1 MFGFKKKN
9 KDLKIF
15 ATQDGTVVNLD
26 NVPDE
31 VFSQKM
37 LGDGIAIMPKCNEVY
52 SPVNGTIVQVTD
64 TLHAYAI
71 QSDDG
76 LDVLVHIGINTVEL
90 KGEGFKAMVKE
101 GDHVKTGDI
110 IAVADLDFIKSKGYE
125 LYTPTVITNMDAVK
139 DLSSNEGEAKAGK
152 TAVITYSL

>member
-9 KDLKIF
+9 KDLKIL
-15 ATQDGTVVNLD
+15 ATQDGTIISLD

-37 LGDGIAIMPKCNEVY
+37 FGDGLAIMPKSNEVY
-52 SPVNGTIVQVTD
+52 SPVSGTIVQVTD

-71 QSDDG
+71 HSDNG

-90 KGEGFKAMVKE
+90 KGEGFKAKVKE
-101 GDHVKTGDI
+101 GDHVNAGDI
-110 IAVADLDFIKSKGYE
+110 IAIADLAFIKSKGYE
-125 LYTPTVITNMDAVK
+125 VYTPTVITNMDIVK
-139 DLSSNEGEAKAGK
+139 DFSINVGETKAGS
-152 TAVITYSL
+152 TVAATYSI